1 MNFLGAKRFYIPFLK
16 PSPKNGAMILP
27 WRAKRWSDTRMHS
40 TLGGRRW
47 FPWQQHPCSD
57 FPRLNW
63 NILKYLLWAPLSR
76 REWVV
81 FLFHKP
87 AAGERYSVSLMHLNG
102 EKAASRLSKVLCL
115 SLQKT
120 SVFPWTKGKR
130 KTQAKE
136 ARLPDP
142 ADSKR
147 LHLKLPASSPLQ
159 CISKHSPKNLYTLCL
174 PAMERG
180 WEENRGLQIRSAQIL
195 ANR

>member
-76 REWVV
+76 REMSGFPIPQACSWGEIFSEFDASEWGKSSLQAVKSPLSV
-81 FLFHKP
+81 FAK
-87 AAGERYSVSLMHLNG
+87 N
-102 EKAASRLSKVLCL
+102 KCL
-115 SLQKT
+115 SLSQGEKKDT
-120 SVFPWTKGKR
+120 SKGG
-130 KTQAKE
+130 
-136 ARLPDP
+136 
-142 ADSKR
+142 
-147 LHLKLPASSPLQ
+147 SP
-159 CISKHSPKNLYTLCL
+159 T
-174 PAMERG
+174 
-180 WEENRGLQIRSAQIL
+180 
-195 ANR
+195 